1 MVSKQ
6 VKVHMDLYPKFKD
19 LSGKKVLIKVNLLS
33 ASTPEKMVTT
43 HPVFVKALVEEI
55 RSRGGS
61 VIIGDSPG
69 GLFNEDSLKK
79 CLQGTGIQKVSDDT
93 GALLNLNTNSHKEQ
107 YLQGRFT
114 KAFQI
119 SDYIRDCDLIIAVP
133 KIKTHMFCGLT
144 CASKIMFGAIPGTE
158 KARYHTRFPD
168 AVAFSKML
176 LDLTDL
182 CKVDLFMVDGIVGM
196 DGKGPARG
204 NPREIGLII
213 SGKDHLGIDL
223 HVCRLTG
230 LDPERMP
237 IMYAARESNLLDF
250 NDSISLTGPGKALKV
265 SPPFDPPTKGG
276 VIGNLPKPL
285 KRLSVSLTT
294 AKPIINRRTCVGCG
308 VCRDNCAGNAITIIK
323 GKAHIN
329 YSKCIRCFCCHEL
342 CPHNSVDLRSKDP
355 KFLRKLIRIGGK
367 LIPRRR

>member
-6 VKVHMDLYPKFKD
+6 VNEHLDQYPNFKD

-33 ASTPEKMVTT
+33 ASTPEKMITT
-43 HPVFVKALVEEI
+43 HPVFVKALVEEV

-79 CLQGTGIQKVSDDT
+79 CYRESGLQQVSDDT
-93 GALLNLNTNSHKEQ
+93 GALLNLNTKSHKEQ
-107 YLQGRFT
+107 YLQGSFT

-119 SDYIRDCDLIIAVP
+119 SDYIRDCDLIIAAP

-158 KARYHTRFPD
+158 KVRYHTRFPD

-176 LDLTDL
+176 LDLTDM

-196 DGKGPARG
+196 DGNGPAGG
-204 NPREIGLII
+204 NPRDIGLII
-213 SGKDHLGIDL
+213 SGKDHLGLDL

-250 NDSISLTGPGKALKV
+250 NDTINITGPGKTFKL
-265 SPPFDPPTKGG
+265 SHPFEHSSKGG

-294 AKPIINRRTCVGCG
+294 AKPIINRRSCVGCG
-308 VCRDNCAGNAITIIK
+308 VCRDNCAGSAIMIVK
-323 GKAHIN
+323 EKAYID

-355 KFLRKLIRIGGK
+355 KLLRKLIRIAGK
-367 LIPRRR
+367 LIPRRK